1 MIDLNNIH
9 SLSEFQRNTKQYI
22 QQMEQSE
29 KPIVLTVNGAAQLVV
44 QDAKAYQK
52 LLERLEYAET
62 VAALREGIQEIE
74 QGKGVLAKEALEGL
88 RRKHGISH

>member
-74 QGKGVLAKEALEGL
+74 QGKGVPGKEALEGL